1 MTSLPRNIHEQQA
14 ANRLDTVLV
23 MTAFVLFFAVLGLG
37 FDTFFLGFQ
46 FGGPPHRGLGFPAAT
61 LIALAYGGFRAWS
74 SYQSGAQS
82 VLSSAGARPVGE
94 ANPQYQQ
101 LVNVVDEMSIAS
113 GVPRPALYVIPD
125 QDPNAFATGKDPA
138 NASIAVTQGLVERL
152 NREELQGVI
161 AHEMSHIRNYD
172 IRLMTVVAALMGAIL
187 LLAEF
192 GLRSFR
198 FGGARSKGSSRSTGP
213 IFLVFWL
220 IALLLAPL
228 LSQILAL
235 AVSRQREYLA
245 DASGAEL
252 TRNPNALANALAKI
266 DAAEEPTRSIKKGSA
281 HLCIGDPLGRKANE
295 HEGFFANL
303 FATHP
308 PIEKR
313 ITLLRAMA
321 YEHT

>member
-1 MTSLPRNIHEQQA
+1 MASLRRNIHEQQA
-14 ANRLDTVLV
+14 ANRRSTVLV
-23 MTAFVLFFAVLGLG
+23 MAVFILFFALLGLG

-46 FGGPPHRGLGFPAAT
+46 FGGPPHRGVGFPAAT
-61 LIALAYGGFRAWS
+61 LIALIYGGFRALS
-74 SYQSGAQS
+74 SYRSGAQS
-82 VLSSAGARPVGE
+82 VLSSAGAQPVAEG
-94 ANPQYQQ
+94 NPEYQQ

-125 QDPNAFATGKDPA
+125 PDPNAFATGNDPA
-138 NASIAVTQGLVERL
+138 HASVAVTQGLVERL

-172 IRLMTVVAALMGAIL
+172 IRLMTMIAALMGAIL

-192 GLRSFR
+192 GLRTFR
-198 FGGARSKGSSRSTGP
+198 YGGTRSKGSSRGGP
-213 IFLVFWL
+213 ILLIFWL
-220 IALLLAPL
+220 LALLLAPL

-235 AVSRQREYLA
+235 AVSREREYLA

-252 TRNPNALANALAKI
+252 TRNPNALASALEKI
-266 DAAEEPTRSIKKGSA
+266 DAADEPTRSIKKGSA
-281 HLCIGDPLGRKANE
+281 HLCIGDPLGREANE

-321 YEHT
+321 YEHA